1 MGIEK
6 DIDRIA
12 TALETIAEVQSRM
25 LTIAEWNKD
34 RLARKDVESGAAV
47 VEPGVGGPAEKGE
60 FQRKVYAGDPAVVQ
74 RVVEAAK
81 TELEGPAWTYDDLKA
96 ALVARGI
103 EIPKGTKMTTLLKL
117 WEKRQSDPI
126 IGTAAVPVAE
136 PVAEEP
142 EAAPAEAPEADI
154 FGDSAPAKEEKKP
167 MTAEEAR
174 AILTADFSGT
184 PEDKQMMLSALA
196 KLGVT
201 KFSDVPEGK
210 FEELVAAFKALK
222 GGKK

>member
-6 DIDRIA
+6 DIERIA
-12 TALETIAEVQSRM
+12 AALETIVEVQSRM

-34 RLARKDVESGAAV
+34 RLNGKDIESADRQP
-47 VEPGVGGPAEKGE
+47 E
-60 FQRKVYAGDPAVVQ
+60 
-74 RVVEAAK
+74 EAAPEVAAK
-81 TELEGPAWTYDDLKA
+81 AEPTYDELKA

-103 EIPKGTKMTTLLKL
+103 AIPKGTKMTTLVKL
-117 WEKRQSDPI
+117 WEKHQTDP
-126 IGTAAVPVAE
+126 VLPPVGQEESA
-136 PVAEEP
+136 AEESMTAS
-142 EAAPAEAPEADI
+142 EVDSNIFGDVAPAE
-154 FGDSAPAKEEKKP
+154 EEKKP

-196 KLGVT
+196 KLGVA

-210 FEELVAAFKALK
+210 FEELVAAFRELR
-222 GGKK
+222 GGKA

>member
-34 RLARKDVESGAAV
+34 RLSGKDIESADRQP
-47 VEPGVGGPAEKGE
+47 E
-60 FQRKVYAGDPAVVQ
+60 
-74 RVVEAAK
+74 EAAPEAEIR
-81 TELEGPAWTYDDLKA
+81 TAPANPEVTYDHLKT
-96 ALVARGI
+96 ALIARGI
-103 EIPKGTKMTTLLKL
+103 DIPKGTKMTTLSKL
-117 WEKRQSDPI
+117 WEKHQTDPVLPP
-126 IGTAAVPVAE
+126 ADPEE
-136 PVAEEP
+136 PAAEESTT
-142 EAAPAEAPEADI
+142 APDADSDI
-154 FGDSAPAKEEKKP
+154 FGDSAPAEEKKP

-210 FEELVAAFKALK
+210 FEELVATFKALK

>member
-12 TALETIAEVQSRM
+12 TALEEIASTQKR
-25 LTIAEWNKD
+25 LLDLGLWNRE
-34 RLARKDVESGAAV
+34 RLARKDVESGAAA
-47 VEPGVGGPAEKGE
+47 VEPGVGSPA
-60 FQRKVYAGDPAVVQ
+60 AVQ
-74 RVVEAAK
+74 QVVEAAK

-174 AILTADFSGT
+174 AILTRNFSGT
-184 PEDKQMMLSALA
+184 PEDKQLMLAALD
-196 KLGVT
+196 KLGVQR
-201 KFSDVPEGK
+201 FSDVPEGK
-210 FEELVAAFKALK
+210 FEELVATFKALK

>member
-12 TALETIAEVQSRM
+12 TALEEIASTQKR
-25 LTIAEWNKD
+25 LLDLGLWNRE
-34 RLARKDVESGAAV
+34 RLARKDVESGAAA
-47 VEPGVGGPAEKGE
+47 VEPGVGSPA
-60 FQRKVYAGDPAVVQ
+60 AVQ
-74 RVVEAAK
+74 QVVEAAK

-103 EIPKGTKMTTLLKL
+103 EIPKGTKMTMLLKL

-174 AILTADFSGT
+174 AILTRNFSGT
-184 PEDKQMMLSALA
+184 PEDKQLMLAALD
-196 KLGVT
+196 KLGVQR
-201 KFSDVPEGK
+201 FSDVPEGK
-210 FEELVAAFKALK
+210 FEELVATFKALK

>member
-34 RLARKDVESGAAV
+34 RLSGKGIESADRHP
-47 VEPGVGGPAEKGE
+47 E
-60 FQRKVYAGDPAVVQ
+60 
-74 RVVEAAK
+74 EAAPEVAAKAEPTYDELK
-81 TELEGPAWTYDDLKA
+81 TELI
-96 ALVARGI
+96 ARGI
-103 EIPKGTKMTTLLKL
+103 DIPKGTKMTTLVKL
-117 WEKRQSDPI
+117 WEKHQTDPVLPP
-126 IGTAAVPVAE
+126 ADP
-136 PVAEEP
+136 EEP
-142 EAAPAEAPEADI
+142 AVEESTTAPAEAPEADI

>member
-34 RLARKDVESGAAV
+34 RLSGKDIESADRQP
-47 VEPGVGGPAEKGE
+47 E
-60 FQRKVYAGDPAVVQ
+60 
-74 RVVEAAK
+74 EAAPEVAAK
-81 TELEGPAWTYDDLKA
+81 AEPTYDELKT
-96 ALVARGI
+96 ALIFRGI
-103 EIPKGTKMTTLLKL
+103 DIPKGTKMTTLVKL
-117 WEKRQSDPI
+117 WEKHQTDPVLPP
-126 IGTAAVPVAE
+126 ADPEE
-136 PVAEEP
+136 PAAEESTT
-142 EAAPAEAPEADI
+142 APDADSDI
-154 FGDSAPAKEEKKP
+154 FGDSAPAEEKKP

-210 FEELVAAFKALK
+210 FEELVATFKALK

>member
-34 RLARKDVESGAAV
+34 RLSGKGVESADRHP
-47 VEPGVGGPAEKGE
+47 E
-60 FQRKVYAGDPAVVQ
+60 
-74 RVVEAAK
+74 EAAPEVAAK
-81 TELEGPAWTYDDLKA
+81 AEPTYDELKM
-96 ALVARGI
+96 ALIARGI
-103 EIPKGTKMTTLLKL
+103 DIPKGTKMTTLVKL
-117 WEKRQSDPI
+117 WEKHQTDPVLPP
-126 IGTAAVPVAE
+126 ADP
-136 PVAEEP
+136 EEP
-142 EAAPAEAPEADI
+142 AVEESTTAPDADSDV
-154 FGDSAPAKEEKKP
+154 FGDSAPVKEEKKP

-222 GGKK
+222 GDKK

>member
-34 RLARKDVESGAAV
+34 RLSGKDIESADRQP
-47 VEPGVGGPAEKGE
+47 E
-60 FQRKVYAGDPAVVQ
+60 
-74 RVVEAAK
+74 EAAPEVAAK
-81 TELEGPAWTYDDLKA
+81 AEPTYDELKT
-96 ALVARGI
+96 ALIVRGI
-103 EIPKGTKMTTLLKL
+103 DIPKGTKMTTLVKL
-117 WEKRQSDPI
+117 WEKHQTDPVLPP
-126 IGTAAVPVAE
+126 ADPEE
-136 PVAEEP
+136 PAAEESTT
-142 EAAPAEAPEADI
+142 APDADSDI
-154 FGDSAPAKEEKKP
+154 FGDSAPAEEKKP

-210 FEELVAAFKALK
+210 FEELVATFKALK